1 MKSAATSHQSAT
13 IFPSTGSELDEVVGG
28 GDDIRV
34 MFDDEN
40 GVTGVAQFE
49 NSS

>member
-1 MKSAATSHQSAT
+1 MKSAATSNQSPT
-13 IFPSTGSELDEVVGG
+13 MLSTTRPELDEVVGG
-28 GDDIRV
+28 GDYIRV

-49 NSS
+49 NGR

>member
-13 IFPSTGSELDEVVGG
+13 MLSTTRPELDEVVGG
-28 GDDIRV
+28 GDDIGM

-40 GVTGVAQFE
+40 GVPSVAQFE
-49 NSS
+49 NGR